1 MTEAAK
7 QWDGA
12 IVRIWLDSRIAAAR
26 ADQVAAE
33 RAGYGQHD
41 ECDKA
46 AAEEMIC
53 TLLKPGEAANLQAAF
68 ADALKN
74 LLDRDEFTWR
84 GVYDDTRFERHARG
98 YIRKLIKMTK
108 ANSGFENTKRYQ

>member
-1 MTEAAK
+1 MSEAAK

-12 IVRIWLDSRIAAAR
+12 IVRLWLDSRIAAAR

-53 TLLKPGEAANLQAAF
+53 TLAKAGDAADLQGAF
-68 ADALKN
+68 ADALKR
-74 LLDRDEFTWR
+74 LLDRDEYTWR

-98 YIRKLIKMTK
+98 TIRKLIKMTRT
-108 ANSGFENTKRYQ
+108 NTGFENTKRYQ